1 MSEPKKVGHA
11 QHLKAVNHPIRREM
25 LKRLNNVSSIS
36 KVNLLKDLIDNKIL
50 EQEDVFDYN
59 MEFLIQAQC
68 VKKIIKND
76 QISYEILS
84 GGKVIEN
91 FS

>member
-25 LKRLNNVSSIS
+25 LKHINDVTVIS
-36 KVNLLKDLIDNKIL
+36 KEDLFQDLKNSKIV
-50 EQEDVFDYN
+50 EQEEVFDYN
-59 MEFLIQAQC
+59 MQFLIQAQC
-68 VKKIIKND
+68 VKMNTNNKKV
-76 QISYEILS
+76 SYEILP

-91 FS
+91 FY

>member
-25 LKRLNNVSSIS
+25 LKRINGITIIS
-36 KVNLLKDLIDNKIL
+36 KEDLLQDLVNSNII
-50 EQEDVFDYN
+50 EQEEVFDYN
-59 MEFLIQAQC
+59 MQFLIQAQC
-68 VKKIIKND
+68 VKKVVDNNK
-76 QISYEILS
+76 ISYEILP

-91 FS
+91 FY